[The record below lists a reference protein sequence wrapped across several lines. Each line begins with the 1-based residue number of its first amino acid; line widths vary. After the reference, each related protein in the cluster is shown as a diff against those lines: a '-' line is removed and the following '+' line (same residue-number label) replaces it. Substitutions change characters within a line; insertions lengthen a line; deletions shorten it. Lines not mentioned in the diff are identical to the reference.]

1 MTKGEVEFIDDV
13 HNLQNYKPITVTED
27 EHDEISKSDFYLI
40 TKKPKLS
47 NWKPRKMSYKMQSP
61 DIKPGS
67 KISLVPFKLI
77 QYDPMKSFGFFL
89 NSKPKNKTKNR
100 VSSKTSNKKKSYLK
114 VPQKLMINKSSK
126 RITTLDNISVSSSE
140 NSSSENH
147 SQTSG
152 FDRPKT

>member
-27 EHDEISKSDFYLI
+27 EHDEISKSDIYLI

-61 DIKPGS
+61 DIKASS

-89 NSKPKNKTKNR
+89 NSKPKNKVKKR
-100 VSSKTSNKKKSYLK
+100 VSSKTSIKKKNHLK
-114 VPQKLMINKSSK
+114 VPQNLLLNKSSQ
-126 RITTLDNISVSSSE
+126 RISALDNISDSSSE
-140 NSSSENH
+140 NSSSGNH

-152 FDRPKT
+152 FIRPKT